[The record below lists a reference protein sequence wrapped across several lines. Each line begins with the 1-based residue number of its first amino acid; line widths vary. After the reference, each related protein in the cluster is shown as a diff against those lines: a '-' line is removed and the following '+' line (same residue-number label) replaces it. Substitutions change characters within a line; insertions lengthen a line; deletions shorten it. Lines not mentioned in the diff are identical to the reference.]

1 MTQKELVELKQDVDA
16 VRKVQ
21 SQLRTILMEKS
32 EVDSSKVF
40 YFFRGDYYA
49 VDLVIDEIEEKWH
62 GSESEFELVKKTI
75 FEMRDRFA
83 SIKFRFETLA
93 YDLCNYEW
101 YVEELYKFM
110 AKNADEKKSIE
121 QQ

>member
-1 MTQKELVELKQDVDA
+1 MTQKELVELKKDVDA
-16 VRKVQ
+16 VREVQ

-40 YFFRGDYYA
+40 YFFKGDYYA
-49 VDLVIDEIEEKWH
+49 VDLVIEEIEEKWH
-62 GSESEFELVKKTI
+62 GRESEFELVKKTI
-75 FEMRDRFA
+75 GEMRDRFA

-93 YDLCNYEW
+93 YDLCNYECD
-101 YVEELYKFM
+101 VKELYGFM
-110 AKNADEKKSIE
+110 AKTIEKKSNE

>member
-16 VRKVQ
+16 VREVQ

-75 FEMRDRFA
+75 EEMRDRFTI
-83 SIKFRFETLA
+83 IKSRFETLA
-93 YDLCNYEW
+93 YDLCNYEL

-110 AKNADEKKSIE
+110 AKNANEKKSNE
-121 QQ
+121 Q

>member
-16 VRKVQ
+16 VREVQ

-101 YVEELYKFM
+101 YVEELYGFM
-110 AKNADEKKSIE
+110 AKTIEKKSNE
-121 QQ
+121 Q